1 MTSKVKHGSRAVS
14 VPAGIGIGIGISL
27 IMTLAGAAVL
37 AYLIV
42 NETVSQEGIG
52 YGTMI
57 ILTVSS
63 ALGALAAWWMIRQK
77 RAMVCGLAG
86 IGYYLILLIIT
97 VFFFGGEFTGVGIGA
112 VMVLLGSGLAILP
125 VLRKKGRGNKLKI
138 PAYR

>member
-42 NETVSQEGIG
+42 NETISQEGIG

-63 ALGALAAWWMIRQK
+63 ALGALAACLTIQQK
-77 RAMVCGLAG
+77 RAIVCGLTG
-86 IGYYLILLIIT
+86 IGYYLILLLIT
-97 VFFFGGEFTGVGIGA
+97 VFVFGGEFAGVGVSA
-112 VMVLLGSGLAILP
+112 VMVLLGVGLAILAGI
-125 VLRKKGRGNKLKI
+125 RKKGSGRKLKI